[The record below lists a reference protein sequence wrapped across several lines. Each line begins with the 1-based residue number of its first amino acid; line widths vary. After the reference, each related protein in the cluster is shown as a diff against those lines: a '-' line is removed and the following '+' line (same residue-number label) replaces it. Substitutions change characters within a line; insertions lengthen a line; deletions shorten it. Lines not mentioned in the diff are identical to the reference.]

1 MGAWERNQEVEL
13 QEQIWAFVIS
23 LDCTVEKGLECQM
36 GKSVAVNQARADEG
50 LSLHNVYG
58 DRRCI

>member
-1 MGAWERNQEVEL
+1 M
-13 QEQIWAFVIS
+13 IS